1 VGLHLEDAVRRAPAL
16 RHPPRE
22 SPEGLDREG
31 GGGVRT
37 AVGGRK
43 EQAESL
49 IPGAAAEIDG
59 PGRLHA
65 QLADCLHS
73 GASRKCAVAGGRDH
87 LTFHKLHLDT
97 PGDGQK
103 PDPLGAHPGGKEP
116 QVGNGDLAPATEDLD
131 DPQVAEGILHASH
144 G

>member
-1 VGLHLEDAVRRAPAL
+1 MASWGGARPRGPLKQIPLELKGRSGAPKCRRQTPLPVGLHLEDAVRRAPAL

-59 PGRLHA
+59 PGRLNTNRMGF
-65 QLADCLHS
+65 S
-73 GASRKCAVAGGRDH
+73 
-87 LTFHKLHLDT
+87 
-97 PGDGQK
+97 
-103 PDPLGAHPGGKEP
+103 
-116 QVGNGDLAPATEDLD
+116 N
-131 DPQVAEGILHASH
+131 ILYSSFFWLRISLSSIYLIK
-144 G
+144 